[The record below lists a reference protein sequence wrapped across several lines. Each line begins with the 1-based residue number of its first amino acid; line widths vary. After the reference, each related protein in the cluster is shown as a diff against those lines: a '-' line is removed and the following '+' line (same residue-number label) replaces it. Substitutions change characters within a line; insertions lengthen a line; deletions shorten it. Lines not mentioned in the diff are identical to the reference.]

1 MTRAFQRAVRAA
13 AALTLALVSSVAAQ
27 DSLPITV
34 IRGARL
40 LDVARGTLVQ
50 PGIVVVQGDRIL
62 RVGGRDVPA
71 GATTIDLG
79 DVTLLPGLIDAH
91 THITGQLE
99 GDWVGRP
106 VRETAADAVLHG
118 VLNGGRTLRAGF
130 TTIRDVG
137 SGGFADV
144 ALMKATD
151 AGRVLTPR
159 IVPAGNA
166 IGITGGHCDA
176 TGWKPGVL
184 EADWKQGVANG
195 VDEVIKAVRYSA
207 KHGAKV
213 IKVCATAGVL
223 SFEGP
228 VGAQQL
234 NDQELAAI
242 VGEARRHG
250 LKVAAHA
257 HGDEGIAAAVRAGV
271 ASIEHGSVMSPATI
285 ALMKQRGTY
294 LVPTAYLLGAIPLD
308 RLPPQIRAKAESVI
322 PRARESHRRA
332 IRAGVK
338 IAFGTDAAV
347 YPHGQNAREFSTY
360 VDYGMTPLQ
369 AIRTATVNAA
379 DLLGVTDR
387 GVLAAGKLA
396 DVIAVPGNPL
406 QDVKV
411 LERVSWVMKGGQ
423 VVPPAGTSQVAV
435 VRAARML
442 DVTTG
447 KIRSP
452 VVVTIVNGRIASVG
466 SDSPSGA
473 AVTDLGDVTLVPG
486 FIDSHV
492 HLTLEIEGD
501 WTLRP
506 AREGAPDEALR
517 GVPNARNTLLA
528 GFTTVRNVGAGG
540 FADIALMKAV
550 DQGEVDGPRIVP
562 AGYAIGIT
570 GGHCDQT
577 GFAPRILELGPE
589 EGVADGVA
597 GVVEAVRQQV
607 KYGAKVIKICATA
620 GVLSF
625 EATVGAQQLSD
636 QELRA
641 VVEEAGRHGLKVA
654 AHAHGAEGI
663 LAAVRA
669 GVASIEHGSM
679 LTDEILEEMKRRGTY
694 LVPTTY
700 LRDIV
705 REDLPE
711 PIRSK
716 RKSIAEAA
724 KASHSRAIAAGVKMA
739 FGTDAGVFPHG
750 QNAREFASLVSRGM
764 SPIEAIRNATIYA
777 ADLLGVDD
785 RGTIAPGRLA
795 DLVALPGNP
804 LEDIRVTERP
814 VAVIKG
820 GTLYPVAEDKRQVT
834 SDK

>member
-1 MTRAFQRAVRAA
+1 MPPVLQRALRA
-13 AALTLALVSSVAAQ
+13 AALTLALAPCLAAQ
-27 DSLPITV
+27 DSLPVTV
-34 IRGARL
+34 IRAERL
-40 LDVARGTLVQ
+40 LDVTRGTIVR
-50 PGIVVVQGDRIL
+50 PGLVVVRGERIV
-62 RVGGRDVPA
+62 RVGGRDLPA
-71 GATTIDLG
+71 GAGTIDLG

-91 THITGQLE
+91 THVTGQLE
-99 GDWVGRP
+99 GDWVGAP
-106 VRETAADAVLHG
+106 VRETAADLALHG
-118 VLNGGRTLRAGF
+118 VQYGLRTLRAGF
-130 TTIRDVG
+130 TTVRDVG
-137 SGGFADV
+137 SGGFTDV
-144 ALMKATD
+144 ALMRAID
-151 AGRVLTPR
+151 AGRVPGPR

-184 EADWKQGVANG
+184 EADWKQGVADG

-234 NDQELAAI
+234 TDQELAAI
-242 VGEARRHG
+242 VAEARRHG

-257 HGDEGIAAAVRAGV
+257 HGNEGIAAAVRAGV
-271 ASIEHGSVMSPATI
+271 ASIEHGSVMSDATI

-294 LVPTAYLLGAIPLD
+294 LVPTAYLLDAIPLD
-308 RLPPQIRAKAESVI
+308 QLPPQIRAKAEAVI
-322 PRARESHRRA
+322 PRAKDTHRRA
-332 IRAGVK
+332 IRAGVRV
-338 IAFGTDAAV
+338 AFGTDAAV
-347 YPHGQNAREFSTY
+347 YPHGQNARELKTY

-369 AIRTATVNAA
+369 AIRTATLNAA

-387 GVLAAGKLA
+387 GALAAGKLA
-396 DVIAVPGNPL
+396 DLIAVPGNPL
-406 QDVKV
+406 EDVRA
-411 LERVSWVMKGGQ
+411 LEHVSWVMQGGR
-423 VVPPAGTSQVAV
+423 VVPMQAPPQVAV

-447 KIRSP
+447 QIRSP
-452 VVVTIVNGRIASVG
+452 VVVTIVNGRIGSVG
-466 SDSPSGA
+466 TEPPTGA
-473 AVTDLGDVTLVPG
+473 AMTDLGDVTLVPG

-492 HLTLEIEGD
+492 HLTSEIEGD

-517 GVPNARNTLLA
+517 GVPNARKTLLA
-528 GFTTVRNVGAGG
+528 GFTTVRNLGAGG

-550 DQGEVDGPRIVP
+550 DKGEVDGPRIVP
-562 AGYAIGIT
+562 AGHSIGIT

-577 GFAPRILELGPE
+577 GFAPGVLELGPQ
-589 EGVADGVA
+589 EGIADGAA
-597 GVVEAVRQQV
+597 GVMEAVRQQA
-607 KYGAKVIKICATA
+607 KYGARVIKVCATA

-625 EATVGAQQLSD
+625 DATVGAQQLSD
-636 QELRA
+636 DELRA
-641 VVEEAGRHGLKVA
+641 VVEEARRHGLRVA

-679 LTDEILEEMKRRGTY
+679 LTDEIFSEMKRRGTY
-694 LVPTTY
+694 LAPTTY

-716 RKSIAEAA
+716 RKSIAETA
-724 KASHSRAIAAGVKMA
+724 KASHRRAIEAGVKLA

-750 QNAREFASLVSRGM
+750 QNAREFGSLVSRGM
-764 SPIEAIRNATIYA
+764 TPLEAIRSATIYA

-785 RGTIAPGRLA
+785 RGTIAPGKLA

-804 LEDIRVTERP
+804 LADIKVTERP
-814 VAVIKG
+814 VAVVKG
-820 GTLYPVAEDKRQVT
+820 GVLYRVE
-834 SDK
+834 

>member
-1 MTRAFQRAVRAA
+1 MTRVPRRLPGAAIVLSLAA
-13 AALTLALVSSVAAQ
+13 AAQLSAQ
-27 DSLPITV
+27 DSVPVTV
-34 IRGARL
+34 VRSARL
-40 LDVARGTLVQ
+40 LDVSRGTVVRPGVLV
-50 PGIVVVQGDRIL
+50 IQGDRIL
-62 RVGGRDVPA
+62 RVGGRAAPEGV
-71 GATTIDLG
+71 TILDLG

-91 THITGQLE
+91 THLTDQLE

-106 VRETAADAVLHG
+106 VRETAADAALHG
-118 VLNGGRTLRAGF
+118 VLYAGRTLRAGF
-130 TTIRDVG
+130 TTVRDVG
-137 SGGFADV
+137 AGGFADV
-144 ALMKATD
+144 ALMKAID
-151 AGRVLTPR
+151 AGRVLGPR

-166 IGITGGHCDA
+166 VGITGGHCDA

-184 EADWKQGVANG
+184 EEGWKGGVADG

-234 NDQELAAI
+234 TDAELAAI

-257 HGDEGIAAAVRAGV
+257 HGDEGIAAAARAGV
-271 ASIEHGSVMSPATI
+271 ASIEHGSVMSAATI
-285 ALMKQRGTY
+285 ALMRQRGTY

-338 IAFGTDAAV
+338 VAFGTDAAV
-347 YPHGQNAREFSTY
+347 FPHGENAKEFAAY
-360 VDYGMTPLQ
+360 VGYGMTPLR
-369 AIRTATVNAA
+369 AIRTATLNAA
-379 DLLGVTDR
+379 DLLGVGDR

-406 QDVKV
+406 EDVRA
-411 LERVSWVMKGGQ
+411 LERVTWVMKGGQ
-423 VVPPAGTSQVAV
+423 VVPPPAAQPVTA
-435 VRAARML
+435 VRAARLL

-447 KIRSP
+447 RISSP
-452 VVVTIVNGRIASVG
+452 AVVTFENGRIASVG
-466 SDSPSGA
+466 ADPPAGA
-473 AVTDLGDVTLVPG
+473 HVTDLGDVTLLPG

-492 HLTLEIEGD
+492 HLTSEVEGD

-506 AREGAPDEALR
+506 AREGVPDEALR
-517 GVPNARNTLLA
+517 GVPNARKTLLA

-540 FADIALMKAV
+540 FSDIALMKAV
-550 DQGEVDGPRIVP
+550 DAGETDGPRIVP
-562 AGYAIGIT
+562 AGHSLGIT

-577 GFAPRILELGPE
+577 GFAPGILELGPR
-589 EGVADGVA
+589 EGIADGVA
-597 GVVEAVRQQV
+597 GLMEAVRQQI
-607 KYGAKVIKICATA
+607 KYGAQVIKICATA

-625 EATVGAQQLSD
+625 EATVGAQQPSD
-636 QELRA
+636 EELRA
-641 VVEEAGRHGLKVA
+641 VVEEARRHSIKVA
-654 AHAHGAEGI
+654 AHGHGAEGI

-669 GVASIEHGSM
+669 GVASIEHGSI
-679 LTDEILEEMKRRGTY
+679 LTDEILAEMKQRGTY

-711 PIRSK
+711 PLRSK
-716 RKSIAEAA
+716 RKSIAETA
-724 KASHSRAIAAGVKMA
+724 KASHRRAVQSGVRMA

-764 SPIEAIRNATIYA
+764 APLDALRGATIHA

-785 RGTIAPGRLA
+785 RGVIAPGKLA

-814 VAVIKG
+814 AAVVKG
-820 GTLYPVAEDKRQVT
+820 GVLYRMD
-834 SDK
+834 